1 MDLIFTDNDIM
12 LGRTIFLVEFIDNI
26 KPIGSVKIF
35 LKRGRRILR
44 VRELKNL
51 PSNITTDAAPLLP
64 VTRELG

>member
-1 MDLIFTDNDIM
+1 M

>member
-35 LKRGRRILR
+35 LWRERRILR